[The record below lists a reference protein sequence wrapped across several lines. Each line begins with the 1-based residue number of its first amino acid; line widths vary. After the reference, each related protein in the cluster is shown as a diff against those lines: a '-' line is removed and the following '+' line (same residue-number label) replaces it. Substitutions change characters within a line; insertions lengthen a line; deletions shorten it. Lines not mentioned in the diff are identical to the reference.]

1 MLLTKKPSPLSDG
14 GRRGRRAA
22 HRQRERCH
30 GCKLSPSP
38 QPLLH
43 CPRPSSSPTQRQALS
58 HQARSTSDLSCLP
71 LSQPASRHS
80 SLLLAPRHRH
90 PLADLL
96 LHPAAPDWVL
106 LAFICVHRTT
116 RALCGPCRR
125 ASRCRAARRRSS
137 LALRSPG
144 TAIPPRK
151 RSSPASMWHDF
162 HGRVKL
168 RFCSGCAVLCQRDRG
183 PPHRQ
188 PQRHREAVAHVDAEP
203 TPSRGRFYAAGADA
217 RRADTHHCRSIGRLH
232 RERRQR
238 CQGQAEAV
246 VAGTARRVLACRRAA
261 GRWGGT
267 AASSFH
273 ADVN

>member
-1 MLLTKKPSPLSDG
+1 MGADEDDVLRIGSANVVTGVSCRRRHSHSCTARAPVRRRHRDRLYLTKPDPPQTS
-14 GRRGRRAA
+14 AA
-22 HRQRERCH
+22 
-30 GCKLSPSP
+30 
-38 QPLLH
+38 
-43 CPRPSSSPTQRQALS
+43 
-58 HQARSTSDLSCLP
+58 CLP